1 MADTYR
7 KTKAQEQAIPAEGEE
22 VRRIGGVERAAI
34 LMLALGE
41 NDAAELLRHMGPK
54 EVQDV
59 GLAMAGLTDVST
71 DQMEGVMRHFVSTLE
86 KQTALGLGSDEYIR
100 NMLTNA
106 LGEDKAGGVIDRI
119 LLGRNSKGL
128 EQLKWMDPRAIAE
141 LIRLEHPQI
150 IAIVLSFLESDQAA
164 QVVSQFPERVRTDV
178 IMRIATLDGIQPAA
192 LQELDEILEKQFS
205 GATNVKSSNLGG
217 VKSAA
222 EILNML
228 DGAVESKLMEE
239 ITEVDADLG
248 QELQDN
254 MFVFENLID
263 VDDRGIQTLLREVS
277 TEQLL
282 LAMRG
287 AEEGL
292 KDKIFK
298 NMSKRAAEMLKD
310 DLEAAAP
317 AKLSD
322 VESAQKEIL
331 VVARRL
337 AEAGEIMLGG
347 GGEEFV

>member
-1 MADTYR
+1 MANNNPVETEAVA
-7 KTKAQEQAIPAEGEE
+7 TEE
-22 VRRIGGVERAAI
+22 TSEVAKLGGVSRAAI
-34 LMLALGE
+34 LLLALGE
-41 NDAAELLRHMGPK
+41 KDAAELLRHMGPK

-59 GLAMAGLTDVST
+59 GLAMATLTDVST

-100 NMLTNA
+100 TMLNSA

-128 EQLKWMDPRAIAE
+128 EQLKWMDPRGIAE

-164 QVVSQFPERVRTDV
+164 QVVSQFPDRVRTDV

-205 GATNVKSSNLGG
+205 GATNVKSSSLGG
-217 VKSAA
+217 VKTAA

-239 ITEVDADLG
+239 IIEVDSDLG

-263 VDDRGIQTLLREVS
+263 VDDRGIQSLLREVS

-282 LAMRG
+282 LALRG
-287 AEEGL
+287 ADEAL
-292 KDKIFK
+292 KEKIFK

-337 AEAGEIMLGG
+337 ADAGEIMLGG

>member
-1 MADTYR
+1 MANNQL
-7 KTKAQEQAIPAEGEE
+7 AEQSKQAAPSEVEAIAK
-22 VRRIGGVERAAI
+22 IGGVVRSAI
-34 LMLALGE
+34 LLLALGE
-41 NDAAELLRHMGPK
+41 KDAAELLRHMGPK

-59 GLAMAGLTDVST
+59 GLAMASLTDVTT
-71 DQMEGVMRHFVSTLE
+71 DQMEGVMHHFVSTLE
-86 KQTALGLGSDEYIR
+86 QQTALGLGSDDYIR

-150 IAIVLSFLESDQAA
+150 IAIVLSFLEPDQAA
-164 QVVSQFPERVRTDV
+164 QVVSQFPDRVRTDV

-192 LQELDEILEKQFS
+192 LKELDEILEKQFS
-205 GATNVKSSNLGG
+205 GASNVKSSSLGG
-217 VKSAA
+217 VKTAA

-239 ITEVDADLG
+239 ITEVDNDLG

-263 VDDRGIQTLLREVS
+263 VDDRGIQSLLREVS

-282 LAMRG
+282 LALRG
-287 AEEGL
+287 ADEAL
-292 KDKIFK
+292 KEKIFK

-322 VESAQKEIL
+322 VEASQKEIL
-331 VVARRL
+331 QVARRL
-337 AEAGEIMLGG
+337 ADAGEIMLGG
-347 GGEEFV
+347 GGDEFV